1 MKRLPYLSNDKLGS
15 QHASPRLSLSPISFL
30 VQVAPPSKLTPSNN
44 PAAGW
49 STFVTITMLFGL
61 VGLTATVSSD
71 SLVSRWLTSMF
82 AGIEPSSNCLLAAAA
97 LAWPGC
103 RSKLMLSDTAPTRA
117 IRLSRAASAETRGSK
132 NHAYGRREG
141 SQGQEQEGSDRV
153 KGGLRC

>member
-71 SLVSRWLTSMF
+71 SLPGRWLTSTF
-82 AGIEPSSNCLLAAAA
+82 VGLGASHNRLLALAAPA
-97 LAWPGC
+97 EVITSVMTM
-103 RSKLMLSDTAPTRA
+103 RRA
-117 IRLSRAASAETRGSK
+117 TKI
-132 NHAYGRREG
+132 GRI
-141 SQGQEQEGSDRV
+141 SSF
-153 KGGLRC
+153 K

>member
-71 SLVSRWLTSMF
+71 SLPGRWLTSTF
-82 AGIEPSSNCLLAAAA
+82 VGVGASRNRLLAPA
-97 LAWPGC
+97 
-103 RSKLMLSDTAPTRA
+103 APTEATISVVTMRRA
-117 IRLSRAASAETRGSK
+117 TRRG
-132 NHAYGRREG
+132 
-141 SQGQEQEGSDRV
+141 
-153 KGGLRC
+153 

>member
-30 VQVAPPSKLTPSNN
+30 LQVAPPSKLTPSNI

-71 SLVSRWLTSMF
+71 SLPGRRLTSMF
-82 AGIEPSSNCLLAAAA
+82 FGVGLSCNCLLAPAAPSEVA
-97 LAWPGC
+97 
-103 RSKLMLSDTAPTRA
+103 T
-117 IRLSRAASAETRGSK
+117 SA
-132 NHAYGRREG
+132 
-141 SQGQEQEGSDRV
+141 V
-153 KGGLRC
+153 